1 MPDRTKAMTQT
12 KMDNLVLQVGVRAW
26 GGEVHPIKSVFLY
39 CIVNLQHVVQP
50 DDGQD
55 RGRNM

>member
-1 MPDRTKAMTQT
+1 MTQT